1 MSSITQPFGWGNNMS
16 EATGWRRIRASDAKA
31 LLQREGLTVFDLRD
45 EAAFA
50 QGHIDGARY
59 LSNAN
64 LEEAIMKTPRDQP
77 VLIYCYHGNA
87 SQTGAKIFMDFGFR
101 EVYDLIGGY
110 ESWLAATK
118 SEACVS

>member
-1 MSSITQPFGWGNNMS
+1 MRV
-16 EATGWRRIRASDAKA
+16 ATGWRRIRVREARL
-31 LLQREGLTVFDLRD
+31 LLQREDLTVFDMRD
-45 EAAFA
+45 EASFA

-64 LEEAIMKTPRDQP
+64 LEEAIMKTPRDKP

-87 SQTGAKIFMDFGFR
+87 SQTGAKIFTDFGFR

-110 ESWLAATK
+110 ESWRAGLAAAK
-118 SEACVS
+118 PELCVS